1 MPVDGVYAPSTGN
14 SFHVAHST
22 WCVIGKDH
30 PICIYTFVTTKP
42 NLLLTLNFTMAIDDP
57 LTIENREGKTPGTR
71 VIRLSGPLT
80 LHNLFEFQTE
90 IRSGQPPS
98 AAIFDLTGVPYMD
111 SAGMGAIVNYYVHC
125 QNCGTRM
132 IVAGVNSRVMELFKL
147 TKVNTVIPLTATVEE
162 AEVRA

>member
-1 MPVDGVYAPSTGN
+1 
-14 SFHVAHST
+14 
-22 WCVIGKDH
+22 
-30 PICIYTFVTTKP
+30 
-42 NLLLTLNFTMAIDDP
+42 MAIDDP

-147 TKVNTVIPLTATVEE
+147 TKVNTVIPLALTVEE
-162 AEVRA
+162 AEVRS